1 MAILLFLPY
10 LALFGAAVPILILI
24 AVFDKTP
31 V

>member
-1 MAILLFLPY
+1 MAILLFAPY
-10 LALFGAAVPILILI
+10 LALFAIAVPILILI